1 MVVTAKSDHRCI
13 TQNGSYQRS
22 FFYIMRDS
30 DAHIILPR
38 LLKTM
43 IPARLLLMTLR
54 KAREN
59 TCEYNS
65 HKLLDVVKVNQ
76 LSSQKHA
83 VPHKVL
89 QFWSIFKPWYWSASN
104 ASNLFLNFTQITQN
118 TTTGHWSFEETLF
131 LFKKPTS
138 R

>member
-1 MVVTAKSDHRCI
+1 
-13 TQNGSYQRS
+13 
-22 FFYIMRDS
+22 MRDS

-59 TCEYNS
+59 TCEYNYE
-65 HKLLDVVKVNQ
+65 LLDVVKVNQ

-83 VPHKVL
+83 IPHKVL
-89 QFWSIFKPWYWSASN
+89 QFWSIFKP
-104 ASNLFLNFTQITQN
+104 
-118 TTTGHWSFEETLF
+118 
-131 LFKKPTS
+131 
-138 R
+138 